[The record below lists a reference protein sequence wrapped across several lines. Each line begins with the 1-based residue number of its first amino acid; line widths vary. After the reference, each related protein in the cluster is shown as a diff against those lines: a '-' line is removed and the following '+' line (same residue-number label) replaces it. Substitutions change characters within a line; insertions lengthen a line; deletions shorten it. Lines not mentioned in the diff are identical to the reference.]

1 MCVPNTHVLSLNSK
15 VSLGMW
21 DYFFSELGC
30 LEQYVL
36 TSYSENTTEP
46 KQLNKFRIISF
57 PHTTG
62 LRALGE
68 ETKKTNKLLNLY
80 LQPLFRPSLLVLTL
94 VTLGKEL
101 LYVPMRKISD

>member
-15 VSLGMW
+15 VSMGMW
-21 DYFFSELGC
+21 DYIFFSELGC

-46 KQLNKFRIISF
+46 KQLNKFRTISF
-57 PHTTG
+57 PLLLASRIRRG
-62 LRALGE
+62 
-68 ETKKTNKLLNLY
+68 KQKTNEVLNLY
-80 LQPLFRPSLLVLTL
+80 LQPYFRPSLLVLTL

-101 LYVPMRKISD
+101 LCVLMSRISD